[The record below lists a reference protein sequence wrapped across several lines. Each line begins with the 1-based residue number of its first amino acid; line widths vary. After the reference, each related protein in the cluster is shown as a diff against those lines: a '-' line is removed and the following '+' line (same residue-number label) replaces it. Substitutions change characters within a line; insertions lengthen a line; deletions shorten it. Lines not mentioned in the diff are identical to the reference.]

1 MTVLALA
8 LVLALACGV
17 MAALLVMGLLSLL
30 ARVSIR
36 SVVAKSSNNDRGS
49 AADHPGEA
57 SLPLSTTSLARS
69 VRLRPLR

>member
-1 MTVLALA
+1 MTMIALA

-17 MAALLVMGLLSLL
+17 MASLLVMGLLSLL
-30 ARVSIR
+30 ARVSVR
-36 SVVAKSSNNDRGS
+36 SVVAESSNNGRGS
-49 AADHPGEA
+49 PADHPGET